1 MTGPVAP
8 ESSAA
13 QGTFAPSSAHAT
25 HLLNELASR
34 GLRHVI
40 VSPGSRSQALA
51 LAAATLAQTGA
62 IHLHVRHDERQ
73 AGFLALGIARETGL
87 PAAVIVTSG
96 SAVGN
101 LLPAVMEGAHAD
113 VPMLILSADRP
124 AELRGI
130 RSSQTTRQHG
140 IFGSFARLSLDA
152 EAPTPGADHA
162 ARATE
167 QADSAWRAA
176 LGLAGPATAEATP
189 GPAHLNLS
197 YREPLSGAAPEL
209 PVPIVTPRSDAAP
222 ADQTLPGYLHAD
234 ERPTVVIAGAGASE
248 AAEAFA
254 YAAGLPLLA
263 EVVSGARYGR
273 QAISRYAELL
283 TDPELGGRIERAVVF
298 GVPSLTRQ
306 VPALVQRPGVDTIVV
321 HPGAGERWNPGHAVT
336 SFVSRA
342 EVDPGAPVRATR
354 PWLSAWVRRDRE
366 LAETHSTRHAPD
378 LTAARETGY
387 KARNSYARAEVRAM
401 REPITRE
408 MLSEMLWQAT
418 WPHDRLVLGASRLIR
433 VLDRVAPSRKL
444 TVHSNRGLAGIDG
457 TVSTALGVAL
467 ASQDGDE
474 PRHTAGITRVLL
486 GDVTLLHDLGALQ
499 LGSGEQRP
507 RIQLIVGNDGGGTI
521 FDDLEVAGTAEATAF
536 DRVMLTPHTAD
547 LGALAAATGWHFQR
561 ASTRV
566 ELERAFTAPVAG
578 PSIIEVPLPRRG

>member
-1 MTGPVAP
+1 
-8 ESSAA
+8 
-13 QGTFAPSSAHAT
+13 
-25 HLLNELASR
+25 
-34 GLRHVI
+34 
-40 VSPGSRSQALA
+40 
-51 LAAATLAQTGA
+51 
-62 IHLHVRHDERQ
+62 
-73 AGFLALGIARETGL
+73 
-87 PAAVIVTSG
+87 
-96 SAVGN
+96 
-101 LLPAVMEGAHAD
+101 
-113 VPMLILSADRP
+113 
-124 AELRGI
+124 
-130 RSSQTTRQHG
+130 
-140 IFGSFARLSLDA
+140 
-152 EAPTPGADHA
+152 
-162 ARATE
+162 
-167 QADSAWRAA
+167 
-176 LGLAGPATAEATP
+176 
-189 GPAHLNLS
+189 
-197 YREPLSGAAPEL
+197 
-209 PVPIVTPRSDAAP
+209 
-222 ADQTLPGYLHAD
+222 
-234 ERPTVVIAGAGASE
+234 
-248 AAEAFA
+248 
-254 YAAGLPLLA
+254 
-263 EVVSGARYGR
+263 
-273 QAISRYAELL
+273 
-283 TDPELGGRIERAVVF
+283 
-298 GVPSLTRQ
+298 
-306 VPALVQRPGVDTIVV
+306 
-321 HPGAGERWNPGHAVT
+321 
-336 SFVSRA
+336 
-342 EVDPGAPVRATR
+342 
-354 PWLSAWVRRDRE
+354 
-366 LAETHSTRHAPD
+366 
-378 LTAARETGY
+378 
-387 KARNSYARAEVRAM
+387 M